1 MLSIH
6 TNYSS
11 ANATKHVKHAHLNIN
26 SSIEKLSTGK
36 RINAGK
42 DDPAGLAISMR
53 LSAQVQGL
61 KQATQNVESAEK
73 LLVAGTSV
81 VETAQTILIRIK
93 QLATRGSTDTLT
105 EADKKHVSEEIGQ
118 MQSQLNALQ
127 YTKIAGHQ
135 PWVGDIHIAQ
145 TGANSGDNIS
155 FTGLTWSTYS
165 PFTTDY
171 KSLFD
176 AEDANLL
183 DTLEANIVAVSRG
196 IIGFD
201 AAFAN
206 RLEKIAKINDILTI
220 QLGQSVGNITDTD
233 FALETTKL
241 AKHQI
246 AEQAGIAIAAQA
258 NASVSIVLQLIN

>member
-105 EADKKHVSEEIGQ
+105 EAD
-118 MQSQLNALQ
+118 
-127 YTKIAGHQ
+127 
-135 PWVGDIHIAQ
+135 
-145 TGANSGDNIS
+145 
-155 FTGLTWSTYS
+155 
-165 PFTTDY
+165 
-171 KSLFD
+171 
-176 AEDANLL
+176 
-183 DTLEANIVAVSRG
+183 
-196 IIGFD
+196 
-201 AAFAN
+201 
-206 RLEKIAKINDILTI
+206 
-220 QLGQSVGNITDTD
+220 
-233 FALETTKL
+233 
-241 AKHQI
+241 
-246 AEQAGIAIAAQA
+246 
-258 NASVSIVLQLIN
+258 